1 MANTTITYNNP
12 NRPNANKVDN
22 SNRFKINNAAL
33 NMMARNPSLGIGYI
47 IGSMLGENYWGN
59 KRNKSSQE
67 AVDDFN
73 KKHGIGADANGVYG
87 VNNGNGAVKYQG
99 RQDVDWDS
107 MNKALD
113 NIPRTPQQANK
124 PAVTTENAGTT
135 GGVPTVADAWNNMV
149 NGSVYNPGNTALF
162 TNGARNMGNVIGAD
176 ANGEFG
182 RMAGLHPGVIID
194 TARGIYPA
202 ARPGTYIDT
211 SRGIYMDSSQNTPA
225 GGSAPSAANIPR
237 SPQTKAPNPNPTPIP
252 YTAEQL
258 AQIQAQGYSP
268 EELRRMGA
276 AELIAPPPTAAP
288 ASAPASVDT
297 GLLASAAANAAS
309 STLPPASPA
318 EVLNPLSE
326 DRDHEPYYAN
336 QLSEADDHDL
346 QNLAINNSN
355 QQRSLNW
362 LKRKQMEEPKTYSID
377 VNSIFNALKPANDPY
392 SNILK
397 KRR

>member
-1 MANTTITYNNP
+1 MATTNITYNNP

-59 KRNKSSQE
+59 KRNKRSQE

-149 NGSVYNPGNTALF
+149 NGSAYNPGNTTLF
-162 TNGARNMGNVIGAD
+162 TNGVRNMGNVIGAD
-176 ANGEFG
+176 ANGVYG
-182 RMAGLHPGVIID
+182 VPGVIGAD
-194 TARGIYPA
+194 ANGVYGIPT
-202 ARPGTYIDT
+202 G
-211 SRGIYMDSSQNTPA
+211 S
-225 GGSAPSAANIPR
+225 SAPSAANIPR
-237 SPQTKAPNPNPTPIP
+237 SPQTAVPNPNPAPIP

-258 AQIQAQGYSP
+258 AQIRAYGGFTP
-268 EELRRMGA
+268 EELQRMGA

-297 GLLASAAANAAS
+297 GLLASAVANAAS

-326 DRDHEPYYAN
+326 DRDHEPYHAN
-336 QLSEADDHDL
+336 PLSESDDHDL
-346 QNLAINNSN
+346 QNLAINNQN